1 MYKIIFSRKA
11 SKFVSNLKLAY
22 KNKIKDIL
30 KLLKENPFAYPY
42 KKIKGENNIYR
53 IRIGNYRVLYEVDKT
68 KKRIIIIKI
77 DKRGRIY

>member
-11 SKFVSNLKLAY
+11 SKFVSNLKSGY
-22 KNKIKDIL
+22 KNKLKGVL
-30 KLLKENPFAYPY
+30 KLLGENPFVYPY
-42 KKIKGENNIYR
+42 KKIRGENSIYR